1 VCPSINCC
9 SDLLGRLDSLQRE
22 TVLTLR
28 AQIVKDVQAGLSVSP
43 MFHVYLSLVS
53 DYAFSIRDKQRVQE
67 ADQNEMYVNYL
78 MKRNCGYQRYCG
90 LC

>member
-1 VCPSINCC
+1 MCPSINCC

-28 AQIVKDVQAGLSVSP
+28 AQIVKDVQAGLSASP

-67 ADQNEMYVNYL
+67 ADQNEL
-78 MKRNCGYQRYCG
+78 RK
-90 LC
+90 L